1 MSGGRGRDGRNN
13 CEMILKKKRQ
23 KISLI
28 KNNSSF
34 VKIEQ
39 QIGLHTFVL

>member
-13 CEMILKKKRQ
+13 CEMILKKRQ